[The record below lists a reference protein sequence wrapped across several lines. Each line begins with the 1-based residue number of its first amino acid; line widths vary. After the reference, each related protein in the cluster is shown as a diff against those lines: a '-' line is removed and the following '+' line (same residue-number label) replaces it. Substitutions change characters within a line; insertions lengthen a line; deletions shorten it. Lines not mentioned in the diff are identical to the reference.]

1 MKLSK
6 IEKSVFEKINV
17 ERNLRINNSVLESFD
32 EFYSEDMDFRIE
44 LINKLISLLN
54 EEKELIKVKLEEYR
68 K

>member
-44 LINKLISLLN
+44 LINKLIILLN

>member
-17 ERNLRINNSVLESFD
+17 KRNLRINDSVLESFD
-32 EFYSEDMDFRIE
+32 EFYSEDMIFRIE
-44 LINKLISLLN
+44 LIDKLISLLN
-54 EEKELIKVKLEEYR
+54 EEKELIKVKLEEYN